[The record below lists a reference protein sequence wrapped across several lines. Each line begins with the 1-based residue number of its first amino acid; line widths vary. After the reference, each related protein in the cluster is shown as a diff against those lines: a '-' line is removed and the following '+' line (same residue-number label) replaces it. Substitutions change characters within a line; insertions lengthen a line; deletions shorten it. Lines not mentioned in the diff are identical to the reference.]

1 MASNFPKLPG
11 YVPTHDPFNDDFNPK
26 KISHV
31 HLEKIRN
38 HKDQPVPLYAVPRPP
53 AANFTETKADA
64 SKSVSHV
71 QFPNHF
77 GEDIN
82 KQFEPTYVMLDK
94 QVLKFFAYTKES
106 VVESRLENY
115 RIRKVHIFYYL
126 VDKSI
131 MIVEPKQVDSG
142 VPQGAF
148 FK

>member
-11 YVPTHDPFNDDFNPK
+11 YVPTHDPFNDEFNPK

-94 QVLKFFAYTKES
+94 QVSFST
-106 VVESRLENY
+106 
-115 RIRKVHIFYYL
+115 
-126 VDKSI
+126 
-131 MIVEPKQVDSG
+131 IVEVSVTWLCPYQTYQIPSTIKFLASCLIYLLYRS
-142 VPQGAF
+142 
-148 FK
+148 

>member
-1 MASNFPKLPG
+1 M
-11 YVPTHDPFNDDFNPK
+11 
-26 KISHV
+26 
-31 HLEKIRN
+31 
-38 HKDQPVPLYAVPRPP
+38 AVPIPNVSVTSSDH
-53 AANFTETKADA
+53 NFL
-64 SKSVSHV
+64 SNL
-71 QFPNHF
+71 F
-77 GEDIN
+77 II
-82 KQFEPTYVMLDK
+82 

>member
-94 QVLKFFAYTKES
+94 QVSFSTIVKVSVTWLCPFQTYQLPSTIKFLTSCLIY
-106 VVESRLENY
+106 LLY
-115 RIRKVHIFYYL
+115 R
-126 VDKSI
+126 S
-131 MIVEPKQVDSG
+131 
-142 VPQGAF
+142 
-148 FK
+148 

>member
-1 MASNFPKLPG
+1 M
-11 YVPTHDPFNDDFNPK
+11 
-26 KISHV
+26 
-31 HLEKIRN
+31 
-38 HKDQPVPLYAVPRPP
+38 AVPIP
-53 AANFTETKADA
+53 NV
-64 SKSVSHV
+64 SVTSSD
-71 QFPNHF
+71 QIPLFLSNLF
-77 GEDIN
+77 II
-82 KQFEPTYVMLDK
+82 

>member
-1 MASNFPKLPG
+1 MAIVPDTLFDQSPSFLSNLF
-11 YVPTHDPFNDDFNPK
+11 
-26 KISHV
+26 I
-31 HLEKIRN
+31 I
-38 HKDQPVPLYAVPRPP
+38 
-53 AANFTETKADA
+53 
-64 SKSVSHV
+64 
-71 QFPNHF
+71 
-77 GEDIN
+77 
-82 KQFEPTYVMLDK
+82 